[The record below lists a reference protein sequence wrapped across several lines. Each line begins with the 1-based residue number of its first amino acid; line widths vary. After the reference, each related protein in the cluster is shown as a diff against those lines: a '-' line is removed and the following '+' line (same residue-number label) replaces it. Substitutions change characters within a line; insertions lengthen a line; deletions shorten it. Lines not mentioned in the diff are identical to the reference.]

1 MLQAE
6 RIRAFAAKG
15 DKDLARGVVQ
25 EIAHEFAG
33 QGDARL
39 MIQTFQRMADSAI
52 SCAENDP
59 AGYIKAMANEPTF
72 ESAFL
77 EGKFEGAERLASK
90 GKNENALIHR
100 GLLYLGLLK
109 AGNKQAA
116 DEQWQP
122 FLDALQ
128 KEGRRGRECAEM
140 LAGKRPVDMEHLRRL
155 AMEPQNKRVVLAVI
169 AKRFPEHSK
178 DLMTL
183 ARKLDYQRDPTSL
196 CLRKVLE

>member
-15 DKDLARGVVQ
+15 DKDMARGVVQ

-33 QGDARL
+33 QGDARP
-39 MIQTFQRMADSAI
+39 MIQTFQKMADSAI

-59 AGYIKAMANEPTF
+59 AGYIQAMANEPTF

-77 EGKFEGAERLASK
+77 EGKFEGAEGLANKAK
-90 GKNENALIHR
+90 GDDLTIHR

-116 DEQWQP
+116 EEQWQP

-128 KEGRRGRECAEM
+128 KEGRRGRQCAEV
-140 LAGKRPVDMEHLRRL
+140 LAGKRPVEIEHLRRL
-155 AMEPQNKRVVLAVI
+155 AMEPRNKRVVLAVM

-178 DLMTL
+178 ELLGL

-196 CLRKVLE
+196 CLRKVME